1 MHVLRTAVSRNQN
14 HVLEDPLKLYI
25 DPAHLADIEATH
37 SCNERFNGD
46 WDAHHQTL
54 NRLLTESQD
63 QRGSK

>member
-1 MHVLRTAVSRNQN
+1 MHVPRTAVSRNQN

-46 WDAHHQTL
+46 WDTHHQTL
-54 NRLLTESQD
+54 IGLSQY
-63 QRGSK
+63 QRGSQ

>member
-46 WDAHHQTL
+46 WDTHHQTL
-54 NRLLTESQD
+54 A
-63 QRGSK
+63 G